1 MSIIEAIRSSDKYE
15 KKSKNDN
22 KKIDG
27 KSKNLLIS
35 MATRNLWRNKPR
47 TILTILAITLV
58 GIMFILN
65 LGAKSLLK
73 KNMEEGITG
82 GSWSMSYGSV
92 DKTVEG
98 DSRSSESLFYKLDN
112 NLIQKV
118 NGMKGVRHVEP
129 HFL

>member
-1 MSIIEAIRSSDKYE
+1 M
-15 KKSKNDN
+15 
-22 KKIDG
+22 
-27 KSKNLLIS
+27 
-35 MATRNLWRNKPR
+35 
-47 TILTILAITLV
+47 
-58 GIMFILN
+58 
-65 LGAKSLLK
+65 LK

-129 HFL
+129 HFYNHRGHI

>member
-1 MSIIEAIRSSDKYE
+1 M
-15 KKSKNDN
+15 KKIKNDN

-73 KNMEEGITG
+73 RIWKRG
-82 GSWSMSYGSV
+82 
-92 DKTVEG
+92 
-98 DSRSSESLFYKLDN
+98 
-112 NLIQKV
+112 
-118 NGMKGVRHVEP
+118 
-129 HFL
+129 